1 MPRWRPM
8 SSASARFELPEK
20 SMSRFI
26 GPISIVFSGLG
37 SAPVVGASRPGSC
50 VSSVVVLS
58 IGISLFRD
66 LPASGDGERAG
77 RDVLR
82 DDRARSDPSIVA
94 NRDRSNE
101 HIVAARM
108 DVAAD
113 LRAELPRAELGPVVG
128 RDRARADVRPLAH
141 VGIADVG
148 QVRDFRA
155 AAYARVLDLHECARL
170 RSGFE
175 VGSWAKVTEWADG
188 RIGADLRVD
197 DDRVRADDGAR
208 GDLRFALYDGEGADL
223 RVGLDLDVGLDPGRL
238 RVDDR

>member
-8 SSASARFELPEK
+8 SSASARFERPEK

-26 GPISIVFSGLG
+26 GPSSMIFSGLG
-37 SAPVVGASRPGSC
+37 NAPVAGASRPGSW

-66 LPASGDGERAG
+66 LSASGDRERPG

-82 DDRARSDPSIVA
+82 DDRARSDPSVVA

-101 HIVAARM
+101 HIVAARV

-113 LRAELPRAELGPVVG
+113 LRAELPGAELGPVVG
-128 RDRARADVRPLAH
+128 RDRARADVRLLAH
-141 VGIADVG
+141 AGIADVR

-155 AAYARVLDLHECARL
+155 DAYARVLDLHECAR
-170 RSGFE
+170 
-175 VGSWAKVTEWADG
+175 
-188 RIGADLRVD
+188 
-197 DDRVRADDGAR
+197 
-208 GDLRFALYDGEGADL
+208 
-223 RVGLDLDVGLDPGRL
+223 
-238 RVDDR
+238 